1 MSAGPFF
8 GGLLTKI
15 GTSNEIFN
23 GYTSPA
29 WIMAVVW
36 IVFWVC
42 VYMWFEDVGEHSRRR
57 PQLAIQSVSLPIE
70 KSLETVPGDTSSDMF
85 GSEATLVDAFHR
97 RTVSAAQWGVIV
109 CMCWFAMT
117 CFFILGTF

>member
-15 GTSNEIFN
+15 GFANEVFN

-29 WIMAVVW
+29 WIMAGVW
-36 IVFWVC
+36 VVFWVC
-42 VYMWFEDVGEHSRRR
+42 VYKWFEDVPDTPPATELTSLPDVSSPGLRLRTGDVDLESELPREG
-57 PQLAIQSVSLPIE
+57 VSL
-70 KSLETVPGDTSSDMF
+70 
-85 GSEATLVDAFHR
+85 
-97 RTVSAAQWGVIV
+97 AQWGVIA

-117 CFFILGTF
+117 CFFILGM